1 MQSTRERRVRQLA
14 SPQRGTGS
22 PLPLARTQLK
32 SRNPLPP
39 STAGC
44 VRCAM
49 AMDAYTYSPL
59 VHGLDQPSPADIAES
74 VHDVGAQRS
83 AAAPVRLPPVRELV
97 WVPHDWIRCVGSIVR
112 GASGGCVGM
121 RPTAT
126 HCPTRSTCPSWAAGH
141 TARTTC
147 AAAACGGMGVQ
158 HTVRPVATQ
167 APCSHHHHGFEG
179 VRTGTWWP
187 PSTPRGLAAPC
198 AIGAARGCTLPP
210 PPAPS

>member
-1 MQSTRERRVRQLA
+1 ML
-14 SPQRGTGS
+14 RGSHETMG
-22 PLPLARTQLK
+22 T
-32 SRNPLPP
+32 
-39 STAGC
+39 
-44 VRCAM
+44 
-49 AMDAYTYSPL
+49 L

-74 VHDVGAQRS
+74 FHDVGAQRS

-97 WVPHDWIRCVGSIVR
+97 WVPHDWIRCVGSC
-112 GASGGCVGM
+112 GELSASSVAHQVVALVCVQP
-121 RPTAT
+121 RPTAQRAQRV
-126 HCPTRSTCPSWAAGH
+126 HHGPRVTRR
-141 TARTTC
+141 ARL
-147 AAAACGGMGVQ
+147 AQLPPVGGVGVQ